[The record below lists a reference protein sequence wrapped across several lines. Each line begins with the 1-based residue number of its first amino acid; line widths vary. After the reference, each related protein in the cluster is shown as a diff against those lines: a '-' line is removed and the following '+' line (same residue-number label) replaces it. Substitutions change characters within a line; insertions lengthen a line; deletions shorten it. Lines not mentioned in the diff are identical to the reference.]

1 MFRYLFSNKIFVSIF
16 FSILICRCAFA
27 ENNLVIELGGE
38 ASGKIE
44 ITLLPDLAPLHV
56 ERIKTLVNLGAYDGV
71 VFHRVIEGFMAQ
83 TGDVK
88 FGKIQAFNP
97 ELVGRGGSALPD
109 LPSEFSDTAF
119 IKGTVGMA
127 RSSNPDSANSQF
139 FIMFQ
144 PAPHLDNNYTVFGM
158 VSSGMDVLSK
168 IKKGDLKKNGAVD
181 NPDFMKKVYLEKQD

>member
-1 MFRYLFSNKIFVSIF
+1 MFRNLFSNKIFVSIF
-16 FSILICRCAFA
+16 FCILICRCAFA

-38 ASGKIE
+38 ISGKIE

-88 FGKIQAFNP
+88 FGKMQAFNP
-97 ELVGRGGSALPD
+97 ELVGRGSSSLPD

-144 PAPHLDNNYTVFGM
+144 PAPHLDNNYTVFGT

-168 IKKGDLKKNGAVD
+168 IKKGDLKRNGSVD